1 MAVSTAAIIPVAL
14 CATFSMAPLDLP
26 DHLLNFVAPA
36 FSVGFMCAALGRLA
50 MRRAPGAPAW
60 WVQGAINFAVGV
72 AVLAAGLIIFGRDG
86 KMATYAAL
94 VAACGTSQWLVA
106 GGWRR

>member
-1 MAVSTAAIIPVAL
+1 MAPITLVAR
-14 CATFSMAPLDLP
+14 CATFSMAPLDLL

-36 FSVGFMCAALGRLA
+36 FAVGFLCAILGRFA
-50 MRRAPGAPAW
+50 MRRAPKAPAW
-60 WVQGAINFAVGV
+60 WAQGAINFVVGV
-72 AVLAAGLIIFGRDG
+72 AVLAAGLIVFGRDG

-94 VAACGTSQWLVA
+94 VVACGTSQWLVA